1 MVMML
6 APSKVA
12 SDAGNHD
19 EPAEKTARRQPR
31 QRPAGSA
38 DPAEISPEQI

>member
-6 APSKVA
+6 APSKI
-12 SDAGNHD
+12 AGDENHGAPD
-19 EPAEKTARRQPR
+19 EEKTERRRPQ